1 MIFDLS
7 LFIFPCIFIIK
18 SKRSLILLS
27 SFNDFSILSSG
38 LKVESPTF
46 VITALIE
53 ISRLDLGKRLLFIG
67 KEMSLVLMAP

>member
-7 LFIFPCIFIIK
+7 LLSFLVIIIIK

-27 SFNDFSILSSG
+27 SFNDFFILSSG

-53 ISRLDLGKRLLFIG
+53 ILRLDLGKRLLFIG
-67 KEMSLVLMAP
+67 KEMNLVLMAP